1 MFYDT
6 AWVQRQAESTL
17 NEDQFDVMILQ
28 MRNEHKITDGKE
40 LEFRQLFRRVK
51 KEMAEGK
58 RFQYVGIQNQ
68 KELKAKK

>member
-6 AWVQRQAESTL
+6 AWVKRQAESTL

-58 RFQYVGIQNQ
+58 RFQ
-68 KELKAKK
+68 